1 MFLDLNADILDRIYT
16 EVSIQNIDEI
26 AIFKY
31 KYNEFIKENEYLGF
45 DFTSV
50 PDHMNDDITIYVF
63 ETIEDWIS
71 DYVKELN
78 QNQINTIICRYGINK
93 SIVLLQDFHR
103 VGLGDSSHEI
113 CEIMEDERFQVDR
126 KMVEIIMRDCV
137 NFGSNWRNN

>member
-1 MFLDLNADILDRIYT
+1 MLFDLNADILDRIYT

-50 PDHMNDDITIYVF
+50 PDHMNDDITICVF

-71 DYVKELN
+71 NYIKKLD

-137 NFGSNWRNN
+137 NFGSNWRKN

>member
-50 PDHMNDDITIYVF
+50 PDYTTDDITMCVF
-63 ETIEDWIS
+63 DTIQDWIS
-71 DYVKELN
+71 DYINELD

-126 KMVEIIMRDCV
+126 KMVEIIMKDCV
-137 NFGSNWRNN
+137 NFASDWRKN

>member
-50 PDHMNDDITIYVF
+50 PDHMNDDITICVF

-71 DYVKELN
+71 DYVKKLD

-103 VGLGDSSHEI
+103 VGLGDSSYEI

-137 NFGSNWRNN
+137 NFGSNWINN